1 MPASRVSGEDRDAG
15 LIEAELLRPCLA
27 IHLRA
32 GDPVVYS
39 RWLPRPELVDPSV
52 ARCIWRNT
60 KIHSVRVYHVFLG
73 QDRVNNRVQRGAQEP
88 IKKRICSVGCAP
100 VTCFHSSVV
109 LVYTAANTTCLS
121 NTALRGTAAAGVA
134 GRRGQLDGPATSAG
148 HCMFLASRALSAAWH
163 PARYSR

>member
-1 MPASRVSGEDRDAG
+1 MPASRVSGEDKDAG

-32 GDPVVYS
+32 GDPDVYS

-60 KIHSVRVYHVFLG
+60 KVHGVRVDHVFLCQG
-73 QDRVNNRVQRGAQEP
+73 RVDNRAQRGVQEP

-100 VTCFHSSVV
+100 VTCFRGSVV

-121 NTALRGTAAAGVA
+121 NTTLRGTAAVGVA
-134 GRRGQLDGPATSAG
+134 GHHGQLDGPATSARR
-148 HCMFLASRALSAAWH
+148 CMFLASRVRFAA
-163 PARYSR
+163 